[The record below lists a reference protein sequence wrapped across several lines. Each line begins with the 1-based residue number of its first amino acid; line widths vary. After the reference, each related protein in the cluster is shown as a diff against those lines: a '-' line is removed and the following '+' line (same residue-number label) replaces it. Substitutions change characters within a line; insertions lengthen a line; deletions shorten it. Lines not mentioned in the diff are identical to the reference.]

1 MSFLPQQLEKKSRL
15 AKRSPAAGEEIAA
28 CETFPSS
35 WGGNRGLRNVPQ
47 QLGRKSRLAKRSPAT
62 GEEIAACETFPS
74 SWGGNRGTEI

>member
-35 WGGNRGLRNVPQ
+35 WGRNRGLRNVPQ
-47 QLGRKSRLAKRSPAT
+47 QLGRKSRLAKRSPVA
-62 GEEIAACETFPS
+62 GEEIAEQKFKF
-74 SWGGNRGTEI
+74 NFKL